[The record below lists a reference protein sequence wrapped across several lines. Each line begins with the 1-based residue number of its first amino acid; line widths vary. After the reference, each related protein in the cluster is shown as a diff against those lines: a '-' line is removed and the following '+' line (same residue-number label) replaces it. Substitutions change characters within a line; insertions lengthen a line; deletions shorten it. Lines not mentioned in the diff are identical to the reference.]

1 MTEFGFSLTLFA
13 FKLIIYESGVIKNVC
28 LRKTQ
33 NAAHRMRNENRQ
45 TRTSLPNI
53 KKAQAKKRK
62 TTELLPCRFYTN
74 KIYVFILTQCVNLSR
89 NLLQKNEFCAF
100 FYFLH
105 KTKRRCSVFSIVKV

>member
-13 FKLIIYESGVIKNVC
+13 FNLIIYESGVIKNVC
-28 LRKTQ
+28 LKKTQ
-33 NAAHRMRNENRQ
+33 NAAHRMKNENWQ
-45 TRTSLPNI
+45 TRASLPNI
-53 KKAQAKKRK
+53 KKTQAKKRK

-74 KIYVFILTQCVNLSR
+74 KIYIFILTQCVNLSR

-105 KTKRRCSVFSIVKV
+105 KTKKRNSVFSIVKV

>member
-1 MTEFGFSLTLFA
+1 MTEFGFSLTLFG

-28 LRKTQ
+28 LRKSQ
-33 NAAHRMRNENRQ
+33 NAARRMRNENRQ

-89 NLLQKNEFCAF
+89 NLL
-100 FYFLH
+100 
-105 KTKRRCSVFSIVKV
+105 

>member
-53 KKAQAKKRK
+53 KKHRQKRK

-74 KIYVFILTQCVNLSR
+74 KTYVF
-89 NLLQKNEFCAF
+89 
-100 FYFLH
+100 YFNTMRQFV
-105 KTKRRCSVFSIVKV
+105 KKFVTKK

>member
-53 KKAQAKKRK
+53 KKAQAKKEKRQNYYPAAFIQIK
-62 TTELLPCRFYTN
+62 FMF
-74 KIYVFILTQCVNLSR
+74 FILTQCVNLSR

-105 KTKRRCSVFSIVKV
+105 KTKSRNSVFSIVKV

>member
-1 MTEFGFSLTLFA
+1 MTEFGFSLTLFV

-53 KKAQAKKRK
+53 KKHRQKKKNDRII
-62 TTELLPCRFYTN
+62 TLPLLY
-74 KIYVFILTQCVNLSR
+74 K
-89 NLLQKNEFCAF
+89 
-100 FYFLH
+100 
-105 KTKRRCSVFSIVKV
+105 

>member
-53 KKAQAKKRK
+53 KKTQAKKEKRQNYY
-62 TTELLPCRFYTN
+62 PAA
-74 KIYVFILTQCVNLSR
+74 FIQI
-89 NLLQKNEFCAF
+89 KFM
-100 FYFLH
+100 FL
-105 KTKRRCSVFSIVKV
+105 F